1 MTTQS
6 KILIALAVAALLAG
20 AIVVV
25 WTAVGWRVI
34 AGTDMCSLTTRYD
47 PKGDPNYQAYRTYD
61 DLYRLTKHIA
71 EQHNDFAVRFLCTLG
86 FSFFGAG
93 VILLAWSID
102 RERLYRRMRD
112 PERQ

>member
-6 KILIALAVAALLAG
+6 KILTALAVAAVLIG
-20 AIVVV
+20 VIVVV
-25 WTAVGWRVI
+25 WTVTAWHVI
-34 AGTDMCSLTTRYD
+34 GGTNMHSLTTRYD

-86 FSFFGAG
+86 FSFLG
-93 VILLAWSID
+93 VGVVLLAWSID
-102 RERLYRRMRD
+102 RERLCRRMREH
-112 PERQ
+112 ERQ